1 MPLNETSHVWH
12 LFVVRCE
19 ERDRF
24 MQYLRSKDIE
34 TIIHYPIP
42 PHKQKAFINLNS
54 LKLPITERIH
64 SEVLSIPIGS
74 HLGEKE
80 IDYICKTINM
90 FK

>member
-1 MPLNETSHVWH
+1 MWRFYFL
-12 LFVVRCE
+12 VRCE

-54 LKLPITERIH
+54 LKLPIED
-64 SEVLSIPIGS
+64 S
-74 HLGEKE
+74 
-80 IDYICKTINM
+80 
-90 FK
+90 

>member
-12 LFVVRCE
+12 LFVVDE

-42 PHKQKAFINLNS
+42 PHKKKLS
-54 LKLPITERIH
+54 LI
-64 SEVLSIPIGS
+64 
-74 HLGEKE
+74 
-80 IDYICKTINM
+80 
-90 FK
+90 